1 MLSGSGRTLLN
12 LLGASR
18 DGRLSASVELV
29 IASRE
34 GLGTERAREAG
45 LRVVVIPGVIPA
57 ARLRG
62 LLREH
67 RIDWVALAG
76 YLKLVE
82 IPEEYRGRVVNIH
95 PALLPRHGGEGMYG
109 ERVHEAVL
117 AAGDSVSGCT
127 VHLCDE
133 IYDRGRVLLQKTCPV
148 LPGDTPETLARRVF
162 ALECEAYPEALQK
175 LISGSS
181 SRAADA
187 GV

>member
-12 LLGASR
+12 LVAAIQ
-18 DGRLSASVELV
+18 DGRLAARIELV
-29 IASRE
+29 ITSRE
-34 GLGTERAREAG
+34 GLGVERAREAG
-45 LRVVVIPGVIPA
+45 LPVVIVPGVIPE
-57 ARLRG
+57 ARLRE

-67 RIDWVALAG
+67 RIDWVVLAG

-82 IPEEYRGRVVNIH
+82 IPAEYRGRVVNIH

-117 AAGDSVSGCT
+117 AAGDAVSGCT

-133 IYDRGRVLLQKTCPV
+133 AYDRGRVLLQKTCPV
-148 LPGDTPETLARRVF
+148 LPGDTAETLARRVF

-175 LISGSS
+175 LISGRS